1 MIAAKWLGTLVKVSK
16 NLLEKKERNITVKI
30 LERFDIRG

>member
-1 MIAAKWLGTLVKVSK
+1 MIAAKWLGTLVKAPK
-16 NLLEKKERNITVKI
+16 NLLEKKERDVIVKI